1 MIPCGTATSPPVRN
15 HGRCYLHRRGQGGTH
30 QAWIV
35 PHWTDLGEPSTSTT
49 PVKWRARTDNIS
61 GPSALDA
68 CAGASGSPTPSSEG
82 GAERPTGEADRIE
95 VLRVVHVEDHPVEA
109 GEGEGFSCEHGPAD
123 LQGFFEVVH
132 HPHRVEL

>member
-49 PVKWRARTDNIS
+49 PVKWRARTAILERT
-61 GPSALDA
+61 GRIRRSAVRQR
-68 CAGASGSPTPSSEG
+68 GNSPTDSTSPSTSPSLVQATNCLPGDGRLG
-82 GAERPTGEADRIE
+82 GDDWRDC
-95 VLRVVHVEDHPVEA
+95 
-109 GEGEGFSCEHGPAD
+109 SS
-123 LQGFFEVVH
+123 Q
-132 HPHRVEL
+132 